1 MSVSHRTTPP
11 GDVTRLLHHASG
23 GDRAAYDRLFAL
35 AHGELQGVAA
45 RQLRRDGAARSI
57 DPAELVS
64 ELYLKLSGQLQGQ
77 WSDRAH
83 FYGVAARAMR
93 QILVD
98 LARRQ
103 QAAKRGGGDWHP
115 TTLTGKQLPGDV
127 ALEEVLALDAVLE
140 QLAPRQRQVVELRF
154 FAGASEQEIA
164 DVLGTSTRT
173 VQREWTKARAWLYR
187 ALYAGDAVGS
197 HDDAAG

>member
-1 MSVSHRTTPP
+1 MTERPAP
-11 GDVTRLLHHASG
+11 AAGDVTLLLHEASA
-23 GDRAAYDRLFAL
+23 GDRAAYDRLFAT
-35 AHGELQGVAA
+35 AHAELLGVAE
-45 RQLRRDGAARSI
+45 RQLRRGGPHRAI

-64 ELYLKLSGQLQGQ
+64 ELYLKMRDQLRGS
-77 WSDRAH
+77 WAGRAH

-115 TTLTGKQLPGDV
+115 TTLTGKQLPQEV
-127 ALEEVLALDAVLE
+127 ALEEVLALDAALD
-140 QLAPRQRQVVELRF
+140 QLDERQRRVVELRF

-164 DVLGTSTRT
+164 DLLGVSTRT

-187 ALYAGDAVGS
+187 ALYAP
-197 HDDAAG
+197 DDAPPA